1 MPTRCA
7 STSLILTLTLTLN
20 LNLTPG
26 AHPRAA
32 EEEGRA
38 RQGRDRRR
46 EQGGRQGRTRG
57 RAPAA
62 LLLTKEAILIYT
74 ENVIYYYNERVKRI
88 LKFHVSYAAAR
99 SMADGR

>member
-1 MPTRCA
+1 MPT
-7 STSLILTLTLTLN
+7 
-20 LNLTPG
+20 G

-46 EQGGRQGRTRG
+46 EQGGRQGRARG

-62 LLLTKEAILIYT
+62 LLLTPKEAILKLYGT
-74 ENVIYYYNERVKRI
+74 N
-88 LKFHVSYAAAR
+88 
-99 SMADGR
+99 

>member
-1 MPTRCA
+1 MPT
-7 STSLILTLTLTLN
+7 
-20 LNLTPG
+20 G

-46 EQGGRQGRTRG
+46 EQGGRQGRARG

-62 LLLTKEAILIYT
+62 LLLTNT
-74 ENVIYYYNERVKRI
+74 
-88 LKFHVSYAAAR
+88 
-99 SMADGR
+99 